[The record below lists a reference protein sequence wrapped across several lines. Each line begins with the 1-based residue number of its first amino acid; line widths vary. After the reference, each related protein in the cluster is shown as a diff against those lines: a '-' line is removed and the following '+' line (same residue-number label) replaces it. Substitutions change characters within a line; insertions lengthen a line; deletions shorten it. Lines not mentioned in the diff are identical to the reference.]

1 MHVYM
6 CVVNTAVKCTI
17 GMSHDGLL
25 RAQQQASRLA
35 KLLNC
40 FHNFSL
46 NIFLI
51 FRCFFFL
58 NALISSLH

>member
-25 RAQQQASRLA
+25 RAQQQTSRLA
-35 KLLNC
+35 KLLHF
-40 FHNFSL
+40 FHHFSL
-46 NIFLI
+46 NIFLL
-51 FRCFFFL
+51 FRVFFL
-58 NALISSLH
+58 NALISSLQ